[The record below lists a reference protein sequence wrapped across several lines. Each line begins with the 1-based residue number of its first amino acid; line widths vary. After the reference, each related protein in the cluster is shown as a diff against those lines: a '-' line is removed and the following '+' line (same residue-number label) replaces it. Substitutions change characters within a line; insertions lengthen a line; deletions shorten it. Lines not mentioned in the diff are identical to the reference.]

1 MIKTVNCVVCELH
14 DKKNL
19 NGTPNNANIPKRFN
33 NHADTYK
40 FL

>member
-1 MIKTVNCVVCELH
+1 MIKTVNCVVCEFY

-19 NGTPNNANIPKRFN
+19 NGIFNNVNIFKRFN
-33 NHADTYK
+33 NYADIYK